1 MKIFG
6 TTLVIGV
13 MLGVGFFVLSRKSE
27 NKVPSQVN
35 SSETKIT
42 ALTVEKEEQEIIPA
56 GYKKYQSA
64 KYGFSILYPE
74 ILAQKEI
81 DEGGNA
87 STITFQNP
95 AEGKGFQIFVV
106 PYGASQV
113 TEAQFKKDAPSGVRE
128 GLQNI
133 VIDGATG
140 ASFYSKNSALG
151 ETAELWFI
159 HGGYL
164 YEVTT
169 LKPLAPWLSEI
180 MQTWKFI

>member
-106 PYGASQV
+106 PYEGEQV
-113 TEAQFKKDAPSGVRE
+113 SEERFRQDIPSGVRE
-128 GLQNI
+128 NI
-133 VIDGATG
+133 EAVIVDG
-140 ASFYSKNSALG
+140 
-151 ETAELWFI
+151 
-159 HGGYL
+159 
-164 YEVTT
+164 
-169 LKPLAPWLSEI
+169 
-180 MQTWKFI
+180 